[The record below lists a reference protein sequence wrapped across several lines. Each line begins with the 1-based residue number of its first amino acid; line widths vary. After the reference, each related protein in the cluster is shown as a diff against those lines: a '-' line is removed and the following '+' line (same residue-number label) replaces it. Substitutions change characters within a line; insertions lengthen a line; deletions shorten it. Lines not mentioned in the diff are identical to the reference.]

1 MRFRSALPLLA
12 LFIGTA
18 TVACLRLAVSSDAL
32 ASQLHSRLFREV
44 TERGSVSGK
53 LSAIGDASFSV
64 DAKKNQDLVTLRF
77 LIDNMTAVN
86 ERLKVGAQAT
96 VDDRIIAG
104 INIVV

>member
-1 MRFRSALPLLA
+1 MRFRSVLPLLA

-32 ASQLHSRLFREV
+32 ASQLHSRLFREA

-64 DAKKNQDLVTLRF
+64 DAKEEPRRGHSLVP
-77 LIDNMTAVN
+77 
-86 ERLKVGAQAT
+86 
-96 VDDRIIAG
+96 DRQHDHSQG
-104 INIVV
+104 KT

>member
-1 MRFRSALPLLA
+1 MRFRSVLPLLA

-32 ASQLHSRLFREV
+32 ASQQHSRLFREA

-64 DAKKNQDLVTLRF
+64 DANKDQDLVNLRF
-77 LIDNMTAVN
+77 
-86 ERLKVGAQAT
+86 
-96 VDDRIIAG
+96 
-104 INIVV
+104 